1 MEVPRLSGLR
11 VRALRADDDLQALTE
26 LIHAAYAPHAAR
38 GLRFWGTHQSVD
50 DTAKRLR
57 AGEGYVAEI
66 DGRSIGTVTLRRPQP
81 DSPVVAYRDP
91 FAWSLGQFAVAPAHK
106 GRGVGRALHT
116 FALERALSLGAHTI
130 LVDTAAPAVELIEMY
145 RRWGYEPCGECD
157 WRPLT
162 NYLSV
167 LMRRSLTREP
177 KETA

>member
-1 MEVPRLSGLR
+1 MTTGLN

-50 DTAKRLR
+50 DTAKRF
-57 AGEGYVAEI
+57 ASGEGYVAEI
-66 DGRSIGTVTLRRPQP
+66 DGLVVGTVTLRRPQP
-81 DSPVVAYRDP
+81 DSPVEAYRDP
-91 FAWSLGQFAVAPAHK
+91 LTWSLAQFAVAPSHK
-106 GRGVGRALHT
+106 GLGVGRAMHA
-116 FALERALSLGAHTI
+116 FASQRAASCGARTMLI
-130 LVDTAAPAVELIEMY
+130 DTAAPALELIETY

-167 LMRRSLTREP
+167 LMRRSLAP
-177 KETA
+177 

>member
-1 MEVPRLSGLR
+1 MSGLI

-26 LIHAAYAPHAAR
+26 LIHAAYAPHVAR
-38 GLRFWGTHQSVD
+38 GLRFWGTHQTVD
-50 DTAKRLR
+50 DTARR
-57 AGEGYVAEI
+57 MASGEGHVAEI
-66 DGRSIGTVTLRRPQP
+66 DGRMVGTVTLRRPQP
-81 DSPVVAYRDP
+81 ESPVAAYRDP

-106 GRGVGRALHT
+106 GRGVGRALHS
-116 FALERALSLGAHTI
+116 FALERARSHGAHTM

-167 LMRRSLTREP
+167 LMRRSLTSEP
-177 KETA
+177 QETP

>member
-1 MEVPRLSGLR
+1 MSEPI

-50 DTAKRLR
+50 DTARRFASGQGL
-57 AGEGYVAEI
+57 VAEV
-66 DGRSIGTVTLRRPQP
+66 GGEAVGTVTLRRPQP
-81 DSPVVAYRDP
+81 DSPVAAYRDP

-106 GRGVGRALHT
+106 GRGVGRALHR
-116 FALERALSLGAHTI
+116 FALQRAVSQGARTM
-130 LVDTAAPAVELIEMY
+130 LVDTAAPAQDLIEMY

-157 WRPLT
+157 WQPLT

-167 LMRRSLTREP
+167 LMRRSL
-177 KETA
+177 ET